1 MWLQVQA
8 WMRARQGGGD
18 LINVIKDPMFNIS
31 QVLSTAV
38 FLLGLQ

>member
-1 MWLQVQA
+1 MDEGPA
-8 WMRARQGGGD
+8 GGGGGD
-18 LINVIKDPMFNIS
+18 LINVIKDPMFDIS